1 VAAANPIV
9 TPPVSF
15 VTIPGHHPSPGVAL
29 SVEGVRMMNVLIVHE
44 SMFGNTREIA
54 AAIAAGL
61 RRGRPEDDRSVRL
74 VHVDDAPVTI
84 ADDVDL
90 LLVGGPTHAFGMTRP
105 ETRQDATTKGATS
118 SREGL
123 REWIASLTPRADL
136 PVVTFD
142 TRVHVR
148 MLPGSAARSAAKA
161 LRHKGF
167 ERAEQGETFWVE
179 GTPGPVVTGE
189 VERAE
194 RWGAELAARVSHGVS

>member
-1 VAAANPIV
+1 
-9 TPPVSF
+9 
-15 VTIPGHHPSPGVAL
+15 
-29 SVEGVRMMNVLIVHE
+29 MMTVLIVHE

-61 RRGRPEDDRSVRL
+61 RRGRRPGDDVVRL
-74 VHVDDAPVTI
+74 VHVDDAPHSI
-84 ADDVDL
+84 DDDVDL

-105 ETRQDATTKGATS
+105 QTREDAATKGAS
-118 SREGL
+118 PSREGV
-123 REWIASLTPRADL
+123 REWIESLTPRTNL

-148 MLPGSAARSAAKA
+148 MLPGSAARAAAKA
-161 LRHKGF
+161 LRRKGF
-167 ERAEQGETFWVE
+167 QRAEQGETFWVE
-179 GTPGPVVTGE
+179 GTPGPVVPGE

>member
-1 VAAANPIV
+1 
-9 TPPVSF
+9 
-15 VTIPGHHPSPGVAL
+15 
-29 SVEGVRMMNVLIVHE
+29 MMNVLIVHE

-61 RRGRPEDDRSVRL
+61 RRGRPPGDDGVRL
-74 VHVDDAPVTI
+74 VHVDDAPPAI
-84 ADDVDL
+84 DDDVDL

-105 ETRQDATTKGATS
+105 QTRQDATTKGAPPAHT
-118 SREGL
+118 GV
-123 REWIASLTPRADL
+123 REWIETLPPRVDL

-161 LRHKGF
+161 LKHKGF
-167 ERAEQGETFWVE
+167 HRAEQGETFWVE
-179 GTPGPVVTGE
+179 GTPGPVVAGE

-194 RWGAELAARVSHGVS
+194 RWGAELAARVSHGVP

>member
-1 VAAANPIV
+1 
-9 TPPVSF
+9 
-15 VTIPGHHPSPGVAL
+15 
-29 SVEGVRMMNVLIVHE
+29 MMNVLIVHE

-61 RRGRPEDDRSVRL
+61 RRGRHPGDDGVRL
-74 VHVDDAPVTI
+74 VHVDDAPATI
-84 ADDVDL
+84 DDDVDL

-105 ETRQDATTKGATS
+105 QTRLDATTEGGTP
-118 SREGL
+118 SRAGV
-123 REWIASLTPRADL
+123 REWIESLTPRTNL

-148 MLPGSAARSAAKA
+148 MLPGSAARAAAKA

-179 GTPGPVVTGE
+179 GTPGPIVPGE